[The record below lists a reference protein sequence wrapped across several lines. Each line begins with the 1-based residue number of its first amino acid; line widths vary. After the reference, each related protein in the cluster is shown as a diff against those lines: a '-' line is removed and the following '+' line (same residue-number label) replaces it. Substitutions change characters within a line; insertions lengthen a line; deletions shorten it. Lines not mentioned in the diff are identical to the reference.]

1 MYLKEGQQ
9 GLQTAACGPNPAR
22 EAISLGSKDICQ
34 WWKNNKITKRL
45 WFAELLSWQK
55 HIT

>member
-34 WWKNNKITKRL
+34 WWKNNKFTKRL